1 MTVRVTF
8 HPAPCMSSTW
18 RYVVRPVGSFH
29 RVGNLDGSVDDV
41 SDQELA

>member
-18 RYVVRPVGSFH
+18 RYVVRPDCSFY
-29 RVGNLDGSVDDV
+29 RVGNLDGSLDDV